1 MGTSSKDYA
10 LHGRNGNTL
19 KIKTTATSIA
29 TVRDL
34 CPMYATFLT
43 PLGSHYR
50 LPLNLCYEVN
60 ISVAD
65 AINGL
70 VVGEPEELLG
80 ED

>member
-1 MGTSSKDYA
+1 
-10 LHGRNGNTL
+10 
-19 KIKTTATSIA
+19 
-29 TVRDL
+29 
-34 CPMYATFLT
+34 MYATFLT

-50 LPLNLCYEVN
+50 LPFNICYEVN

-70 VVGEPEELLG
+70 VLGEPEELLG